1 MSYNLVIHAKQSYH
15 WIGIADETFNNVKQT
30 ENLFYENPDTFPFE
44 RRPPDLDETTFS
56 DFVRGVRLGPSS
68 EPTPDEKSKFLPYV
82 Y

>member
-1 MSYNLVIHAKQSYH
+1 MVIHAKQGYH

-56 DFVRGVRLGPSS
+56 DFIRGIRVMPSS
-68 EPTPDEKSKFLPYV
+68 EPTPDEKSKYLRYV
-82 Y
+82 